1 MFSLKKWLCLI
12 WCVFLCL
19 VAPFATSGDLE
30 KGIALSK
37 EKRYGEAF
45 PLIEKEA
52 RQGDAKAQ
60 FYLGKM
66 YDFGEGTK
74 KDLKK
79 AIYWYRQGA
88 SQGNPKAM
96 YNLAYLYAYGEGVE
110 KDLKKA
116 VELYSQ
122 AAKKGLPMAQYNL
135 SLMYVDGKGVEQ
147 NYDKAFE
154 WAYKAAVQGHQKA
167 QYNVGYSY
175 SAGEGVKQDYAKAL
189 EWYHKAADH
198 GSVKALHAIGVA
210 YQFGEGVPVDRG
222 EAAKW
227 YEKAAEQNYLP
238 SIQNLG
244 ALYMADGDGLSEDWD
259 KTYYWSQ
266 KGLELGD
273 KGISALRLGIIYF
286 SGHGSHP
293 VDNAK
298 ATYYFNLA
306 GENGRADAWYWLGTM
321 QEYGFG
327 GKPDMDKAMAYYRRS
342 ADEGFKPA
350 EKRLEQKDP
359 SWTVRFFWWA
369 RKVLGAD

>member
-1 MFSLKKWLCLI
+1 MGKIYDYGKG
-12 WCVFLCL
+12 
-19 VAPFATSGDLE
+19 TS
-30 KGIALSK
+30 KN
-37 EKRYGEAF
+37 
-45 PLIEKEA
+45 IEKA
-52 RQGDAKAQ
+52 V
-60 FYLGKM
+60 
-66 YDFGEGTK
+66 
-74 KDLKK
+74 
-79 AIYWYRQGA
+79 YWYQKSS

-96 YNLAYLYAYGEGVE
+96 YNLAYMYSHGEGVE
-110 KDLKKA
+110 KDLQKA
-116 VELYSQ
+116 FELYSQ
-122 AAKKGLPMAQYNL
+122 AAQKGLPMAQYNL
-135 SLMYVDGKGVEQ
+135 ALIYRKGKGVRKDDQ
-147 NYDKAFE
+147 KAFE
-154 WAYKAAVQGHQKA
+154 WFYKAAEQHDVDAMHA
-167 QYNVGYSY
+167 VG
-175 SAGEGVKQDYAKAL
+175 
-189 EWYHKAADH
+189 
-198 GSVKALHAIGVA
+198 IA

-306 GENGRADAWYWLGTM
+306 GENGRADAWSWLGTM

>member
-1 MFSLKKWLCLI
+1 MTSFAFS
-12 WCVFLCL
+12 
-19 VAPFATSGDLE
+19 GELE
-30 KGIALSK
+30 KGIGLYDQKQFRA
-37 EKRYGEAF
+37 AF
-45 PLIEKEA
+45 PLIKKEA
-52 RQGDAKAQ
+52 GKGNAEAQ
-60 FYLGKM
+60 FYLGKI
-66 YDFGEGTK
+66 YDYGKGTSK
-74 KDLKK
+74 NIEK
-79 AIYWYRQGA
+79 AVYWYQKSS

-96 YNLAYLYAYGEGVE
+96 YNLAYMYSHGEGVE
-110 KDLKKA
+110 KDLQKA
-116 VELYSQ
+116 FELYSQ
-122 AAKKGLPMAQYNL
+122 AAQKGLPMAQYNL
-135 SLMYVDGKGVEQ
+135 ALIYRKGKGVRKDDQ
-147 NYDKAFE
+147 KAFE
-154 WAYKAAVQGHQKA
+154 WFYKAAEQHDVDAMHA
-167 QYNVGYSY
+167 VG
-175 SAGEGVKQDYAKAL
+175 
-189 EWYHKAADH
+189 
-198 GSVKALHAIGVA
+198 IA

>member
-1 MFSLKKWLCLI
+1 MFLLRKCVSFLLCALLSYMTLAAI
-12 WCVFLCL
+12 AGNLE
-19 VAPFATSGDLE
+19 SGIKLYDQQRF
-30 KGIALSK
+30 K
-37 EKRYGEAF
+37 EAF
-45 PLIEKEA
+45 PLIKKEA
-52 RQGDAKAQ
+52 EKGNTEAQ
-60 FYLGKM
+60 FYVGKM
-66 YDFGEGTK
+66 YELGEGTQK
-74 KDLKK
+74 NIKK
-79 AIYWYRQGA
+79 AVYWYQ
-88 SQGNPKAM
+88 KAVEKNNRKAEN
-96 YNLAYLYAYGEGVE
+96 NLANLYAEGDGVE

-116 VELYSQ
+116 FELYSR
-122 AAKKGLPMAQYNL
+122 AANQGTASAQFNLAMMYRKGEATEKNYEESFNL
-135 SLMYVDGKGVEQ
+135 FL
-147 NYDKAFE
+147 
-154 WAYKAAVQGHQKA
+154 KAANSGYKRAMHA
-167 QYNVGYSY
+167 VG
-175 SAGEGVKQDYAKAL
+175 
-189 EWYHKAADH
+189 
-198 GSVKALHAIGVA
+198 IA
-210 YQFGEGVPVDRG
+210 YQFGKGVPVDRG

-286 SGHGSHP
+286 SGHGTHP

>member
-1 MFSLKKWLCLI
+1 MFSLKKWLCLV
-12 WCVFLCL
+12 WCIFLCL
-19 VAPFATSGDLE
+19 VTAFARSGDLE
-30 KGIALSK
+30 KGIALSEAK
-37 EKRYGEAF
+37 QYGEAF

-52 RQGDAKAQ
+52 RQGNAKAP

-88 SQGNPKAM
+88 RQGDPKAM
-96 YNLAYLYAYGEGVE
+96 HNLASLYVRGEGVE
-110 KDLKKA
+110 KDFKKA

-122 AAKKGLPMAQYNL
+122 AAEKGLPMAQHNL
-135 SLMYVDGKGVEQ
+135 SVMYADGKGVKQ
-147 NYDKAFE
+147 DYAKAFE
-154 WAYKAAVQGHQKA
+154 WAYKAAVQGYKDA

-175 SAGEGVKQDYAKAL
+175 TKGEGIKQDYAKAL
-189 EWYHKAADH
+189 EWYRKAADQNDAW
-198 GSVKALHAIGVA
+198 ALHALGVA
-210 YQFGEGVPVDRG
+210 YQFGKGVSINRG

-306 GENGRADAWYWLGTM
+306 GENGRADAWYWLGYR
-321 QEYGFG
+321 EEFSLGERI
-327 GKPDMDKAMAYYRRS
+327 DMDKAMAYYRRS

-359 SWTVRFFWWA
+359 HWTVRLFW
-369 RKVLGAD
+369 LGRRLLGYD